1 MTAALASLILLIAGT
16 VMVRRYGRE
25 RRLTLE
31 AWGLPH
37 LPLPRG
43 REAMGLLLPILAMG
57 ALVPASPGQGSSPSG
72 PLMIVCD
79 VSRSMGA
86 RDGRGPSGPVSR
98 LEEAR
103 TRLREALRDEEGREV
118 GIVLFASRAVLALP
132 PTPDREAVARTLDA
146 LKPAPAALGGGSRP
160 GQALSLARLALPV
173 AKLGSLWLV
182 TDGEFHGHDA
192 RMAARMLAPS
202 LADVRVISVGGETP
216 ATVPGPDGAPWPE
229 ASRPARSLRDP
240 AAAAALG
247 KALGGSRQP
256 EATDAWAT
264 STSDMVR
271 LLTIVT
277 CLALW
282 GRIPTRLSAG
292 ERRALAAVALT
303 GLLQGATWASLPD
316 LWAGQEAWQRGEP
329 EQAARHYQR
338 ALRHRDPHPAA
349 MYDLACVDL
358 AMGRTARARE
368 RFTLAEKQRGA
379 SRRLKAASAYNL
391 GMVEGR
397 SGRWQAAATAF
408 RRSLALLPGD
418 ADARHNLA
426 VAEAHLRARDSSPEA
441 DTDALRTLQAALT
454 RDRTPR
460 ASEPSPD
467 TARSPGDTAPD
478 W

>member
-1 MTAALASLILLIAGT
+1 MIAALASLILFIAGA

-31 AWGLPH
+31 AWGLPG

-43 REAMGLLLPILAMG
+43 REAMGLLLPVLAMV
-57 ALVPASPGQGSSPSG
+57 ALVPATHGQGGSPDG

-86 RDGRGPSGPVSR
+86 RDGRGPSGLTSR

-118 GIVLFASRAVLALP
+118 GIVIFASRATLALP
-132 PTPDREAVARTLDA
+132 PTPDREAVTRTLDA
-146 LKPAPAALGGGSRP
+146 LVPAPAELGGGSRP
-160 GQALSLARLALPV
+160 GPALSLARLALPV
-173 AKLGSLWLV
+173 ARPGSLWLV

-192 RMAARMLAPS
+192 RAAARLLAPA
-202 LADVRVISVGGETP
+202 LADVCVISVGGETP

-229 ASRPARSLRDP
+229 ASRPARSLRD
-240 AAAAALG
+240 AASAAALG
-247 KALGGSRQP
+247 KALGGGRRP
-256 EATDAWAT
+256 GTTDAWAA
-264 STSDMVR
+264 SAADMVR
-271 LLTIVT
+271 LLAIAS

-292 ERRALAAVALT
+292 GRRALTALALA

-338 ALRHRDPHPAA
+338 ALRRKDPHPAA
-349 MYDLACVDL
+349 LYDLACVDL
-358 AMGRTARARE
+358 AVGRMAEARE
-368 RFTLAEKQRGA
+368 RFTLAERQQGA
-379 SRRLKAASAYNL
+379 SRRLKAACAYNL

-408 RRSLALLPGD
+408 RRSLALTPGD

-426 VAEAHLRARDSSPEA
+426 IAEAHLRTQDSPSEA
-441 DTDALRTLQAALT
+441 DAASLRTLQAALS
-454 RDRTPR
+454 RDRRPG
-460 ASEPSPD
+460 ASKPLPEAD
-467 TARSPGDTAPD
+467 RGPGDTAPD